1 VLLRS
6 YDSPRVHRSPS
17 CSERSEAALGTAF
30 ARYHHEVPASADR
43 STRDGLEALRLL
55 SLVERTLTGRLEEA
69 LRTCGASLDQWRIL
83 RLLADRGGCPMT
95 VVADHVLL
103 LMPKLSK
110 LVDRMVA
117 ANLVHRRSD
126 PQDRRRVL
134 IVVSER
140 GRRALAE
147 WDEATADVREQFRE
161 LLGADAEQ
169 FGALLRRLQDGL
181 DPAAVGVLDQPTIA
195 HG

>member
-1 VLLRS
+1 
-6 YDSPRVHRSPS
+6 
-17 CSERSEAALGTAF
+17 
-30 ARYHHEVPASADR
+30 VPASADR
-43 STRDGLEALRLL
+43 STRDGDEALRLL
-55 SLVERTLTGRLEEA
+55 SLVERTLTGRLEEV
-69 LRTCGASLDQWRIL
+69 LRACGSSLDQWRIL

-103 LMPKLSK
+103 LAPKLSK

-126 PQDRRRVL
+126 HQDRRRVL

-147 WDEATADVREQFRE
+147 WDEAIADVREQFRE
-161 LLGADAEQ
+161 LLGADADQ
-169 FGALLRRLQDGL
+169 FEALLRRLQDGL
-181 DPAAVGVLDQPTIA
+181 APATPAVLDQPTAA